1 MKRRPLESEESR
13 EINEIHSF
21 IHSPFSLL
29 ASCPSAQIWQADS
42 PTCVQDLKE
51 HKKEIYTIRWAPT
64 GPGSDNPDKKKLFA
78 RSVEGNNS

>member
-1 MKRRPLESEESR
+1 MKF
-13 EINEIHSF
+13 IHSF
-21 IHSPFSLL
+21 IPLFPP
-29 ASCPSAQIWQADS
+29 CPHARRQIWQADS